1 MVYTNIGCKS
11 KQIYND
17 KYINDKDLQTLRIST
32 YFWNLNNS
40 NFIEFKTIGALKKI
54 SKIKPK
60 TAKKVISSLSQK

>member
-40 NFIEFKTIGALKKI
+40 NFIEFKTIGALKKT
-54 SKIKPK
+54 SKTKPK
-60 TAKKVISSLSQK
+60 TAKKVMSSLSQK